1 MQPKREHL
9 SGATEDCHPRR
20 RLTTTSIGVL
30 TMAVPILAV
39 QFNRKIS
46 KAFAARD
53 SLMALAR
60 EARARRNLR
69 LCTQAVRCA
78 RALSHA
84 ALTALSKGG
93 TGTNG

>member
-1 MQPKREHL
+1 
-9 SGATEDCHPRR
+9 
-20 RLTTTSIGVL
+20 
-30 TMAVPILAV
+30 MAVPILAV

-53 SLMALAR
+53 SLMVLAR
-60 EARARRNLR
+60 QARARRNPGLF
-69 LCTQAVRCA
+69 LSACA
-78 RALSHA
+78 ALRALSHA

>member
-1 MQPKREHL
+1 
-9 SGATEDCHPRR
+9 
-20 RLTTTSIGVL
+20 
-30 TMAVPILAV
+30 MAVPILAV

-53 SLMALAR
+53 SLMVLAR
-60 EARARRNLR
+60 QARARRNHR
-69 LCTQAVRCA
+69 LVSQCVRCA